1 MKFFSDNKYIFP
13 TMALMALALSSILC
27 STTVTAMKMP
37 NMLMGNTLESFLS
50 DLVSLGDITVEQ
62 KSSILTISDFASS
75 NSNVFS
81 QADDSE
87 NEGYRTEAFASEPSK
102 QELRAFLYTEVS
114 AGVMELE
121 TAEIISS
128 TLSLGALYPDE
139 NSEGLAFLQQPPAV
153 ASYSGEGNVIRVGR
167 WNGLVSTSTSF
178 YNGIWGYAVGDRE
191 YALQCHGQG
200 FNIIDITDPTSP
212 FRVQFVPME
221 GGGYWRDAATHHD
234 AVTGKSYAY
243 VGAQG
248 NQGGGT
254 NPNLFVF
261 DLSNLSG
268 DINAPN
274 GVDSNP
280 CVYLNLG
287 MTGLTHTI
295 NVARGLLFLHTAY
308 SSNGCRVYDLTT
320 NPMNPKYLFNTSGSG
335 RDCHDSGVIENV
347 NGRDLWVV
355 SDGGGRRQRIWDI
368 TNVGAS
374 WPTGALPPLV
384 GQTNQISGIYAH
396 SNWVS
401 DDKRYLFSWDENNVI
416 DISVHDITNPAA
428 PIEINLFQ
436 YSENS
441 QYNAIPH
448 NGEVRAKYLYVAY
461 YEAGLRVFDI
471 SNPYAP
477 LEVGKAE
484 TYRDADGDGDY
495 TRGISGSYDG
505 AWNTYPFLPS
515 GNILVSD
522 MYGGLFIVRA
532 DPPYPTP
539 DAPTANG
546 PTRWIR
552 QCHLKLEC
560 SRQCSRIFR

>member
-1 MKFFSDNKYIFP
+1 MNNI
-13 TMALMALALSSILC
+13 A
-27 STTVTAMKMP
+27 STT
-37 NMLMGNTLESFLS
+37 NCLHR
-50 DLVSLGDITVEQ
+50 LVYSLLKD
-62 KSSILTISDFASS
+62 
-75 NSNVFS
+75 
-81 QADDSE
+81 
-87 NEGYRTEAFASEPSK
+87 
-102 QELRAFLYTEVS
+102 
-114 AGVMELE
+114 
-121 TAEIISS
+121 
-128 TLSLGALYPDE
+128 
-139 NSEGLAFLQQPPAV
+139 
-153 ASYSGEGNVIRVGR
+153 
-167 WNGLVSTSTSF
+167 
-178 YNGIWGYAVGDRE
+178 
-191 YALQCHGQG
+191 
-200 FNIIDITDPTSP
+200 
-212 FRVQFVPME
+212 
-221 GGGYWRDAATHHD
+221 
-234 AVTGKSYAY
+234 
-243 VGAQG
+243 
-248 NQGGGT
+248 
-254 NPNLFVF
+254 
-261 DLSNLSG
+261 
-268 DINAPN
+268 
-274 GVDSNP
+274 
-280 CVYLNLG
+280 LG

-355 SDGGGRRQRIWDI
+355 SDGGGRCQRIWDI

-416 DISVHDITNPAA
+416 DISVHDITNPVA
-428 PIEINLFQ
+428 PIEIHLFQ

-441 QYNAIPH
+441 QYNALPH
-448 NGEVRAKYLYVAY
+448 NGEVRAKYLFVAY

-484 TYRDADGDGDY
+484 TYRDADGDGVY

-532 DPPYPTP
+532 DPPYAAPEAPSATGQRDESDYVILNWNAVDNARGYSVERSFESDGVYELIAEHLITQSFLDSSARGQTAFYKVNAINGEGVGASSIVSIAPNPSKSPTKT
-539 DAPTANG
+539 PTG
-546 PTRWIR
+546 KPSSSPTHSPTKQPTNLCIR
-552 QCHLKLEC
+552 KGQMCPPNPLSCC
-560 SRQCSRIFR
+560 SKKCKKGKCT